1 MKRKNWNV
9 VDDEHGTKVYFSC
22 TMHLHMWCLCVCVC
36 ALSSLLHSSSSKL
49 CHRKWM
55 LFIVLLVWVC
65 SVCFV
70 WTLFHFIRKTVKT
83 FQFDTHE
90 PVHKCFFVKIS
101 PSLKLSHSLLWINFF
116 FGKNSKNENAI
127 KCYKMD
133 VLTSFSIRNV
143 SGKFTC
149 NRRQTRSHAHC
160 IQN

>member
-1 MKRKNWNV
+1 MLWTTNTAQR
-9 VDDEHGTKVYFSC
+9 C
-22 TMHLHMWCLCVCVC
+22 TFHAQCTCTCGVCVCVC

-83 FQFDTHE
+83 FQFGTHE

-116 FGKNSKNENAI
+116 FWQKFKER
-127 KCYKMD
+127 KCNK
-133 VLTSFSIRNV
+133 VL
-143 SGKFTC
+143 
-149 NRRQTRSHAHC
+149 
-160 IQN
+160 QNGCAYVVLDTQCVR